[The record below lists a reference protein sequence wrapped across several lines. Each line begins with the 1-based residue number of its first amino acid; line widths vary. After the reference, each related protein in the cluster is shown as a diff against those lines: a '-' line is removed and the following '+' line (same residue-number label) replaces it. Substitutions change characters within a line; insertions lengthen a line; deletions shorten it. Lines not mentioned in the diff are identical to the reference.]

1 MAIKKHIHIHKS
13 KIHSTIKKR
22 ISKATKRFL
31 KYSKKLRNH
40 RKTKSRNSKSK
51 NKHKSK
57 KNMNGGFS
65 GCGIA
70 TINEPGISV
79 PALGAIDGMSI
90 SDTRAA
96 IYRPSCTA
104 SSSQAMTP

>member
-1 MAIKKHIHIHKS
+1 MAIKKHKS

-40 RKTKSRNSKSK
+40 RKTKSRNSKARN
-51 NKHKSK
+51 NKRHMK
-57 KNMNGGFS
+57 GGFS
-65 GCGIA
+65 SCSSGIA
-70 TINEPGISV
+70 TVNEPGFSI
-79 PALGAIDGMSI
+79 PARGSIAGLSI

-96 IYRPSCTA
+96 VYRPSCT
-104 SSSQAMTP
+104 SNSSQAMAP

>member
-1 MAIKKHIHIHKS
+1 MAIKKHIHKS
-13 KIHSTIKKR
+13 KIHSTIKTR

-40 RKTKSRNSKSK
+40 RKTKSRNSK

-57 KNMNGGFS
+57 KNMKGGFS

-104 SSSQAMTP
+104 NSNQAMTP

>member
-1 MAIKKHIHIHKS
+1 MAIKKHIHKS

-31 KYSKKLRNH
+31 KHSKKVRNH
-40 RKTKSRNSKSK
+40 RKTKSRNSKARK
-51 NKHKSK
+51 NKRHMK
-57 KNMNGGFS
+57 GGFS
-65 GCGIA
+65 GCSSGIA
-70 TINEPGISV
+70 TINEPGFSI

-104 SSSQAMTP
+104 NSSQAMAP

>member
-1 MAIKKHIHIHKS
+1 MAIKKHTHKS

-40 RKTKSRNSKSK
+40 HKTKLRNSK

-57 KNMNGGFS
+57 KNMKGGFS

>member
-1 MAIKKHIHIHKS
+1 MAIKKHIHKS
-13 KIHSTIKKR
+13 KIHITIKKK

-40 RKTKSRNSKSK
+40 RKTKSRNNHNNKSK
-51 NKHKSK
+51 NKT
-57 KNMNGGFS
+57 NMKGGFS

-70 TINEPGISV
+70 TINEPGFSI

-90 SDTRAA
+90 PDTRSA

-104 SSSQAMTP
+104 SSNQAMVNP

>member
-1 MAIKKHIHIHKS
+1 MAIRKHTYKS
-13 KIHSTIKKR
+13 TKHSTIKKR

-31 KYSKKLRNH
+31 KHSKKVQNH
-40 RKTKSRNSKSK
+40 RKTKSHHSKLHK
-51 NKHKSK
+51 NKKYMK
-57 KNMNGGFS
+57 GGFS
-65 GCGIA
+65 GCSSGIA

-104 SSSQAMTP
+104 SSSQAMAP